1 MFHSEWELDFAIIA
15 REGEPELGVQAR
27 SLSVS
32 GQSSGE
38 IRPLCSADMPHVL
51 CLLLFVLS
59 CTNSVTCSLIF
70 ATTGKDVT
78 LRCQCSKNRNC
89 HEEVIRWVRMDSN
102 ESLQIIDNKCE
113 QSHCRFASKTLNGT
127 HVVLLT
133 IAQVEPGDSGRY
145 YCVEH
150 YKRDIQFNDNG
161 TLLMVGDVWTDSSE
175 VDLLNEWTGEGGS
188 PELDWSEAQT
198 PNSSQEFISKW
209 RYETKESALLD
220 VRHTELRCVVTRLSA
235 PWVNIYW
242 QSTRESWEKT
252 GQTWS
257 LTDTERGYRVES
269 QLRIGLKVKS
279 DWEDEDEDEYEYEH
293 EYGYPD
299 YILKEMDFDKMVEM
313 DEELWCEVQVGV
325 NVSVQSPKF
334 SFRQQGHTDS
344 EWCNGLLYGEIAL
357 CVLCVCLLTL
367 LICDCLRHQHK
378 GSEPP
383 ATEMSTTLDSCRDV
397 VFSDMNYARLDLKNQ
412 PKTERRQRQKSR
424 QENSHEDGLV
434 YSEVG
439 HKHV

>member
-102 ESLQIIDNKCE
+102 ESLQIIDNK
-113 QSHCRFASKTLNGT
+113 
-127 HVVLLT
+127 
-133 IAQVEPGDSGRY
+133 Y
-145 YCVEH
+145 
-150 YKRDIQFNDNG
+150 
-161 TLLMVGDVWTDSSE
+161 VWTDSSE

-344 EWCNGLLYGEIAL
+344 EWCNGVLYGEIAF

-367 LICDCLRHQHK
+367 LICHCLRHQHK
-378 GSEPP
+378 ESEPS
-383 ATEMSTTLDSCRDV
+383 ATEVSPTLNSCRDV
-397 VFSDMNYARLDLKNQ
+397 SSYITYAHLDIKKQ

-424 QENSHEDGLV
+424 QKNSQEDRLV
-434 YSEVG
+434 NSEVRYKCEDRVLHG
-439 HKHV
+439 